1 MYPAIN
7 LMKNKSLVSINNNG
21 LQTILNDFAL
31 CIRNLEEKRKNK
43 QFNSRTQMEE
53 KRTILKH
60 AALEMLRGEPL

>member
-7 LMKNKSLVSINNNG
+7 IMKNNSLVSINDNG
-21 LQTILNDFAL
+21 LQILNDFAL

-43 QFNSRTQMEE
+43 QFNSRTQMEA